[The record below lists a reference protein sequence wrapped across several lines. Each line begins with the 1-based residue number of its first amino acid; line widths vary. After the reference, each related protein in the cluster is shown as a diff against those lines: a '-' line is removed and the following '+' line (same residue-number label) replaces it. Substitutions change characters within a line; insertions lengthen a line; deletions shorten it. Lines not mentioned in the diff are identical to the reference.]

1 MKQESKVYAL
11 DGRVTLASHTLG
23 PKMRSPG
30 SRGQRGALYSTGAEQ
45 GPSRPGLWV
54 EEPDS
59 LHFLGET

>member
-11 DGRVTLASHTLG
+11 VGRVTLASHTLG
-23 PKMRSPG
+23 PKMRSRG

-54 EEPDS
+54 GQPPFS
-59 LHFLGET
+59 W